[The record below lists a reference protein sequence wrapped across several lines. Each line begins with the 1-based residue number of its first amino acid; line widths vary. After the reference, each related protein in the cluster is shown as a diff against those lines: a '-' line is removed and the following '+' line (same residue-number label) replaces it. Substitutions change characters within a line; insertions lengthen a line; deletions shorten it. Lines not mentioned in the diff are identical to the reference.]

1 MKLPANLKRLTARY
15 RLRVFLRRL
24 TASAAGIFAAAGLYL
39 VSAVLLGLP
48 GQPLVIAGVASG
60 AAVLLAAVSLLLAP
74 AGPAAASRFIEAADP
89 ALHSKLST
97 ALELEQR
104 GDTAGPVRQ
113 AQLRDAVREA
123 SELEPRER
131 VPLTPPRTL
140 LLSLGGA
147 VALLGAAF
155 VLQPTGSPA
164 IPSDST
170 GSTVTDTQLSGE
182 ERTEIADNLQ
192 ELASLFSGLDEEEE
206 NPYLRAISKQ
216 LEELGKRVAE
226 EGASREETAAELERL
241 LQHTR
246 TVRDIQEAPE
256 ARERLQELPDF
267 LETALKD
274 LLEPAETLAESDP
287 DAAGP
292 ESETAADTQGSASQ
306 DTSEAAL
313 QDPLA
318 QDGDD
323 GNSASA
329 TAAGEQGEAGSYYE
343 MMLDDET
350 IAELAERA
358 MEQAESAPEG
368 AIIGAS
374 DESGAGD
381 SQLAGEGTQDLF
393 GDDSHESLADAEV
406 ERLDVPEETNPD
418 GRRVRMEVAPEA
430 ELTETRMTPLG
441 RMTWNRSS
449 GTATQRQQV
458 STARRSLTARFHT
471 PEQEY

>member
-24 TASAAGIFAAAGLYL
+24 TASAAGTFAAAGLYL
-39 VSAVLLGLP
+39 VSAALLGLP
-48 GQPLVIAGVASG
+48 GQPPVIAG
-60 AAVLLAAVSLLLAP
+60 AAACAALLLAAASLLVAP

-113 AQLRDAVREA
+113 AQLRDAAREA
-123 SELEPRER
+123 SGLIPRER

-147 VALLGAAF
+147 AALLGAAS
-155 VLQPTGSPA
+155 VLQPAGSPA
-164 IPSDST
+164 VLPDST
-170 GSTVTDTQLSGE
+170 GSTMADTRLSGE
-182 ERTEIADNLQ
+182 ERTGIAENLQ
-192 ELASLFSGLDEEEE
+192 ELATLFSGLDEEEE
-206 NPYLRAISKQ
+206 NPYLRAISRQ
-216 LEELGKRVAE
+216 LEELGRRVADD
-226 EGASREETAAELERL
+226 GATREETAAELERL

-256 ARERLQELPDF
+256 AKERLQELPDF

-274 LLEPAETLAESDP
+274 LLEPAETLAETDP
-287 DAAGP
+287 DAGGP
-292 ESETAADTQGSASQ
+292 ESGAAAEAEGSPSPDGAETA
-306 DTSEAAL
+306 L
-313 QDPLA
+313 QEPLA
-318 QDGDD
+318 EGSDD

-329 TAAGEQGEAGSYYE
+329 TAAGDQGEGGSYYE

-393 GDDSHESLADAEV
+393 GDDSRESLAGGEI

-418 GRRVRMEVAPEA
+418 GRRVRVEVAPEA

-441 RMTWNRSS
+441 RMTWTRSS
-449 GTATQRQQV
+449 GTATQRQQL